1 MNLKVL
7 NGARV
12 LISTDGNKT
21 LYIDTGREIIPVAS
35 QANTSVNVDSGEDGG
50 YYIPNVNDVT
60 GYVTWT
66 PSKPNMPAV
75 APSVIRGPKGEDG
88 RGVFGINF
96 AIDAEGALA
105 GGTVFYDDG
114 STSNITFSL
123 SDA

>member
-12 LISTDGNKT
+12 LVATDGTNA
-21 LYIDTGREIIPVAS
+21 LYVDTGREIIPITGVTI
-35 QANTSVNVDSGEDGG
+35 NGGDGGDGG
-50 YYIPNVNDVT
+50 YYTPNVNTVT

-66 PSKPNMPAV
+66 PSKPGMPAIQ
-75 APSVIRGPKGEDG
+75 PSVIKGPAG

-96 AIDAEGALA
+96 SVNTAGELT

-114 STSNITFSL
+114 SASAITFSV
-123 SDA
+123 DTE